1 MAISDID
8 VLVLPGWKGGDES
21 YWYAGWVEKLPNAR
35 RVEQKDFETP
45 TLSDWTSEVEEQI
58 LLSERP
64 VALVGH
70 SLGALTIAH
79 MSEDLAKLPVIA
91 AYLVTPPELDG
102 KSTIGPMLTGF
113 EPLPTAP
120 LPVPSFLVASRTDP
134 YSRYE
139 FAESCANAW
148 GSELIDAGDAGHI
161 NPDSGHGPWP
171 EGLLRFGVLLKRARA
186 TS

>member
-8 VLVLPGWKGGDES
+8 VLVAPGWKGGDKDT
-21 YWYAGWVEKLPNAR
+21 WYAGWIEKLPHAR
-35 RVEQKDFETP
+35 RVEQRDFETP
-45 TLSDWTSEVEEQI
+45 TLSDWTDEIEKQI

-79 MSEDLAKLPVIA
+79 MAETLAKLPVVA
-91 AYLVTPPELDG
+91 AFLVTPPELDG
-102 KSTIGPMLTGF
+102 PSTIGPMLTGF
-113 EPLPTAP
+113 QSMPTDP

-134 YSRYE
+134 FASYE
-139 FAESCANAW
+139 FAQACANAW

-161 NPDSGHGPWP
+161 NSDSGHGPWP

-186 TS
+186 TT

>member
-8 VLVLPGWKGGDES
+8 VLVLPGWKGGTPDI
-21 YWYAGWVEKLPNAR
+21 WYEGWVDKLPHAR

-45 TLSDWTSEVEEQI
+45 SLDDWTHEIEKQI

-70 SLGALTIAH
+70 SLGALTIAN
-79 MSEDLAKLPVIA
+79 MADRLAKLPVIA
-91 AYLVTPPELDG
+91 AFLVTPPELSG
-102 KSTIGPMLTGF
+102 PSTIGSFLTGF
-113 EPLPTAP
+113 DYEPAAP
-120 LPVPSFLVASRTDP
+120 LPMPSFLVASRTDP
-134 YSRYE
+134 
-139 FAESCANAW
+139 FATYAFSERCALAW
-148 GSELIDAGDAGHI
+148 GAELIDAGDAGHI
-161 NPDSGHGPWP
+161 NADSGHGPWP